1 MKVFSGKDN
10 AQELRS
16 KLLNTPFSAK
26 VIRHPST
33 KPIGGYKRKW
43 FTLWLL
49 PVATPS
55 YELLS
60 KMKVLLK
67 FKTGEEFIFVIPKGF
82 VTDFASIPRLL
93 WSMYPPDGKHR
104 GGAIPHDMGYAIKAY
119 KRLMDEMFKQLLRSE
134 KVDDSVV
141 NIFFS
146 AVNWFGFSAYK
157 NRSKRSIEK
166 ASKLFIDNNNLD
178 TVYLFLG
185 DER

>member
-1 MKVFSGKDN
+1 VKVFSGKDN
-10 AQELRS
+10 AQEIRS
-16 KLLNTPFSAK
+16 RLLSTHFSAK

-60 KMKVLLK
+60 KMKVLLT
-67 FKTGEEFIFVIPKGF
+67 FETGEQFIFVIPKGF

-93 WSMYPPDGKHR
+93 WFMYPPDGKHR
-104 GGAIPHDMGYAIKAY
+104 GGAIPHDMGYAVHGFKS
-119 KRLMDEMFKQLLRSE
+119 LMDEMFKQLLKSE
-134 KVDDSVV
+134 KVEKSVV
-141 NIFFS
+141 NIFFGS
-146 AVNWFGFSAYK
+146 VNWFGSFAYK
-157 NRSKRSIEK
+157 NRSKSSIEK
-166 ASKLFIDNNNLD
+166 ASKLFMDSNNLD

-185 DER
+185 DKK